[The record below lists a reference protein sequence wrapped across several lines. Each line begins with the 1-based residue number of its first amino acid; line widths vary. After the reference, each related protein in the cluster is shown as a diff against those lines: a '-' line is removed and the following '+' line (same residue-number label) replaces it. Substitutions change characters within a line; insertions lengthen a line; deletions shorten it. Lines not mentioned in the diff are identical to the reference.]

1 MSASL
6 QGIPKR
12 DQDKLNGGYSSDI
25 TIKNPK
31 IEPVVITPIVQAPPT
46 KESTSNV
53 LNKYRSVSYKFTL
66 AALSSYGVNDPNS
79 YRDSALDFVILQS
92 GGKGTNGTNSTKLQ
106 VNKRANADTSFDE
119 QMNAINERASQR
131 DNDVTKEIIQ
141 GFNKNSPGRF
151 DMFID
156 HVEIETLMAFNT
168 DGGVTLPTS
177 IKFEVN
183 EPYSINGFIEALHVN
198 AIAAGYLSYTQAS
211 FLLKMEFIGYP
222 DAVELPE
229 PETVTNSTRY
239 FVFGFTGLEVSVT
252 ERGTRYMCSAVPFNE
267 RAYGQPNVLKN
278 SITATGD
285 TVGASLTDFFKQLN
299 AQIEKTD
306 LASKVRSNSHSKY
319 DIKFQTWDEKT
330 GFSFTNQLDS
340 KIYKSPIIN
349 RDTGG
354 EKPAMPDPQTT
365 NMSNATRVE
374 NKPASSQTSAAQAS
388 AESRGSRNTIKS
400 SPTINFEAGVN
411 IHDCI
416 TSIIRD
422 SEYVINI
429 LRTLGQTN
437 NPDKF
442 GMVDYFMVKLEVTN
456 QNIID
461 DLSKEPYKN
470 YTYVVAPYRMHYTR
484 IPNYGSMIK
493 DTASLLPIAR
503 RTYNYIYT
511 GQNIDVMDFKL
522 NFNTLFFEAIPSG
535 MGANSNPSVKDAAA
549 PAKNIETQRTIQD
562 TTPSLLSENPQARSL
577 VDPSLTMGAG
587 IKGNQ
592 PQSSDPY
599 AVLASGM
606 HNAIVDSKASMLT
619 GSISILGDPFYLST
633 GGIGNYNPKP
643 GVRGETQDGEADQNF
658 SEVLININF
667 RNPVDIGDDGFL
679 KFRDGLV
686 PFSGIYRVLKVVSNF
701 KDGVFKQEL
710 EIVRVPGNIGSSLT
724 KTDIQNQTVSAPKP
738 EDTGATDTSR
748 AVEVV
753 SSSGTSGS
761 GFRPSVGSLLSLL
774 SRGLPSVGLPG
785 SLSNFTA
792 AVGGLGGSAQSLLTQ
807 ASGAVTNGVGN
818 LSSAVGSFGSS
829 IPGGLAQSAS
839 GLRISAQ
846 GLGLTST
853 DPATVAAGFGI
864 NASQI
869 SGLSENLES
878 KAISQLASLNRNIP
892 VDTNIGVAL
901 DQGVIFDNLNKYK
914 LSNLPATP
922 PFSTAPAAA
931 LDPAYKI
938 VASSGNLLNAN
949 LTNNATSLSP
959 NFNSSQFSLSSDP
972 ISRKRLGLPAITKI

>member
-1 MSASL
+1 
-6 QGIPKR
+6 
-12 DQDKLNGGYSSDI
+12 
-25 TIKNPK
+25 
-31 IEPVVITPIVQAPPT
+31 
-46 KESTSNV
+46 
-53 LNKYRSVSYKFTL
+53 
-66 AALSSYGVNDPNS
+66 
-79 YRDSALDFVILQS
+79 
-92 GGKGTNGTNSTKLQ
+92 
-106 VNKRANADTSFDE
+106 
-119 QMNAINERASQR
+119 
-131 DNDVTKEIIQ
+131 
-141 GFNKNSPGRF
+141 
-151 DMFID
+151 
-156 HVEIETLMAFNT
+156 
-168 DGGVTLPTS
+168 
-177 IKFEVN
+177 
-183 EPYSINGFIEALHVN
+183 
-198 AIAAGYLSYTQAS
+198 
-211 FLLKMEFIGYP
+211 
-222 DAVELPE
+222 
-229 PETVTNSTRY
+229 
-239 FVFGFTGLEVSVT
+239 
-252 ERGTRYMCSAVPFNE
+252 
-267 RAYGQPNVLKN
+267 
-278 SITATGD
+278 
-285 TVGASLTDFFKQLN
+285 
-299 AQIEKTD
+299 
-306 LASKVRSNSHSKY
+306 
-319 DIKFQTWDEKT
+319 
-330 GFSFTNQLDS
+330 
-340 KIYKSPIIN
+340 
-349 RDTGG
+349 
-354 EKPAMPDPQTT
+354 
-365 NMSNATRVE
+365 
-374 NKPASSQTSAAQAS
+374 
-388 AESRGSRNTIKS
+388 
-400 SPTINFEAGVN
+400 
-411 IHDCI
+411 
-416 TSIIRD
+416 
-422 SEYVINI
+422 
-429 LRTLGQTN
+429 
-437 NPDKF
+437 
-442 GMVDYFMVKLEVTN
+442 MVDYFMVKLEVTN

-461 DLSKEPYKN
+461 DLAKEPYKN

-493 DTASLLPIAR
+493 DTAGLLPIAR

-511 GQNIDVMDFKL
+511 GQNIDVLDFKL

-535 MGANSNPSVKDAAA
+535 MGANSNPSVKDGAA
-549 PAKNIETQRTIQD
+549 PAKNIETQRTTQD

-587 IKGNQ
+587 IRGNQ
-592 PQSSDPY
+592 PQSADPY
-599 AVLASGM
+599 FILATGM
-606 HNAIVDSKASMLT
+606 HNAVVDSKASMLT
-619 GSISILGDPFYLST
+619 GNISILGDPFYLAT

-710 EIVRVPGNIGSSLT
+710 EIVRVPGNIGNSLT
-724 KTDIQNQTVSAPKP
+724 KADIQNQTVSAPKP

-761 GFRPSVGSLLSLL
+761 GFRPSAGSLLSLL

-792 AVGGLGGSAQSLLTQ
+792 ALGGLGGSAQSLLTQ
-807 ASGAVTNGVGN
+807 ASGAVTNGIGNLTSSVTGLGSNLSSSFGGSAQSLLTQASGAVTTGVGN
-818 LSSAVGSFGSS
+818 LSSAVGAFGSS

-839 GLRISAQ
+839 GLRLSAQ

-922 PFSTAPAAA
+922 PFSIAPPAA
-931 LDPAYKI
+931 LDPAYKT
-938 VASSGNLLNAN
+938 VASSSNLLNAN